1 MFMCIAGDL
10 IPYLFLNTSGKMLG
24 ISWAVHMHCI
34 WEETKHWHGIG
45 KIEQVCEKRQDEWRM
60 RVSPYFHFT
69 RSSVEHNYGS
79 LAPHSCVYNSLS
91 LFDLCL
97 MRACKTVQF
106 SFDEQNTEE
115 NYSDEC
121 KILRNCSGKLNLNSS
136 PTMVSNAK
144 SEKKLWNHGYITGS
158 IDLYNFMSIF
168 WQDVKLKDDER

>member
-34 WEETKHWHGIG
+34 WGKTKHWHGIG

-79 LAPHSCVYNSLS
+79 LAPHSCVYHTC
-91 LFDLCL
+91 LCL
-97 MRACKTVQF
+97 TCAWCVHAKLCNFHSTSRTQK
-106 SFDEQNTEE
+106 
-115 NYSDEC
+115 
-121 KILRNCSGKLNLNSS
+121 KIIL
-136 PTMVSNAK
+136 MNAK
-144 SEKKLWNHGYITGS
+144 YSEIAVANWLLMVHRRWFQMRNQEKKLKHGYITGS